1 MTLDIGEKIKTSRKE
16 AGFTQ
21 EDAADGI
28 GVSRQTIL
36 SWENNKSYPDIISVI
51 KMSDIYNVSLDYLL
65 KGEKNMS
72 NYYNYLEEST
82 NVVKSNT
89 KKEKL
94 ILIAS
99 YIVVWAIAMVTFWFF
114 NAAEDAMG
122 YSLMYLWIILPVT
135 TLVVS
140 FFIGKYDMWG
150 KAKWIAAPI
159 LGIMY
164 MLAEYGTFSMANNV
178 AFGKINPPEW
188 KMIVIDIAISI
199 MGIGIGTLLS
209 RKKK

>member
-82 NVVKSNT
+82 NVVKRSISAAWLRGSSGLRLGRMT
-89 KKEKL
+89 DSMSSCFSSFSRL
-94 ILIAS
+94 IFSSTVPRVTNLKICTARFWPMR
-99 YIVVWAIAMVTFWFF
+99 WAR
-114 NAAEDAMG
+114 
-122 YSLMYLWIILPVT
+122 S
-135 TLVVS
+135 
-140 FFIGKYDMWG
+140 
-150 KAKWIAAPI
+150 
-159 LGIMY
+159 
-164 MLAEYGTFSMANNV
+164 V
-178 AFGKINPPEW
+178 A
-188 KMIVIDIAISI
+188 
-199 MGIGIGTLLS
+199 
-209 RKKK
+209 